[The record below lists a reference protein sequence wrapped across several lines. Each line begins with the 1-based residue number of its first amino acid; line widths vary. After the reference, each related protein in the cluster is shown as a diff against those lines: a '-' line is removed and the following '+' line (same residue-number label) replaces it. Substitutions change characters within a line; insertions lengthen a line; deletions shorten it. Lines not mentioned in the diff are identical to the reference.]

1 MLKANPAPEA
11 RIWNKTFFLILFVSF
26 LMFLSMYMLLPTLP
40 LYAQT
45 IGGNETVAGTIVGI
59 FTLSAVLVRPW
70 FGNLLDRKGR
80 KVILIIGI
88 GIFLVSV
95 LAYNLAFSIITLL
108 ALRVVHGIG
117 WGASTTATGTMASD
131 VIPAARRAEGMGY
144 YGIAATIA
152 MSLGPALGLYLV
164 EYSNYT
170 ILFTGAAIIAAVG
183 MAGSIFINYETPRK
197 NQADAKASHVKG
209 VILEKTA
216 IPPAVVL
223 FFITLTYGGI
233 ISFLPSYSD
242 YRGVKNIGIFF
253 TVYAL
258 VLLFSRPIIG
268 KLADRYGARKFLV
281 PGILLIA
288 TALLLLANASSLPI
302 FLLVAVVYG
311 LGFGTVQPIL
321 NALVISFSP
330 PERRGAANATFAVA
344 MDLGIGL
351 GAVTLG
357 FLAQQMGYVYMYA
370 SSVIFALLAL
380 VMYYALL
387 HKKLPH

>member
-1 MLKANPAPEA
+1 MPKTDALVKDK
-11 RIWNKTFFLILFVSF
+11 IWNKTFVLILLISF

-45 IGGNETVAGTIVGI
+45 LGGNETIAGTIVGI

-80 KVILIIGI
+80 KIILIIGVSV
-88 GIFLVSV
+88 FLVSV
-95 LAYNLAFSIITLL
+95 LAYNLAFTIISLL
-108 ALRVVHGIG
+108 ALRVFHGIG

-152 MSLGPALGLYLV
+152 MSLGPALGLYIIK
-164 EYSNYT
+164 YSNYSV
-170 ILFTGAAIIAAVG
+170 LFTSAAIIAG
-183 MAGSIFINYETPRK
+183 LGLAGSFFINYEVPLK
-197 NQADAKASHVKG
+197 NQAPLVKG

-216 IPPAVVL
+216 LPPTFVL

-233 ISFLPSYSD
+233 VSFLPAYAD

-268 KLADRYGARKFLV
+268 KLADRYGVRKFLV

-288 TALLLLANASSLPI
+288 IALLLLIKAATLPM
-302 FLLVAVVYG
+302 FLLVGVVYG
-311 LGFGTVQPIL
+311 IGFGTVQPIL
-321 NALVISFSP
+321 NALVISLSP

-351 GAVTLG
+351 GAVALG
-357 FLAQQMGYVYMYA
+357 FLAQKTNYATMYG
-370 SSVIFALLAL
+370 SSAIFALLAL
-380 VMYYALL
+380 VMYYVFLRR
-387 HKKLPH
+387 KLPA

>member
-1 MLKANPAPEA
+1 
-11 RIWNKTFFLILFVSF
+11 
-26 LMFLSMYMLLPTLP
+26 MFMSMYMLLPTLP

-59 FTLSAVLVRPW
+59 FTLSAVVVRPW

-80 KVILIIGI
+80 KVILVIGVI
-88 GIFLVSV
+88 IFLVSV
-95 LAYNLAFSIITLL
+95 LAYNLAFTIVTLL
-108 ALRVVHGIG
+108 SLRVVHGIG

-164 EYSNYT
+164 EYKSYT
-170 ILFTGAAIIAAVG
+170 FLFTSAAIIAAFG
-183 MAGSIFINYETPRK
+183 LSGSLFINYETPRK
-197 NQADAKASHVKG
+197 SQNAAQTPKVKG

-216 IPPAVVL
+216 LPPAIVL

-233 ISFLPSYSD
+233 VSFLPSYAD
-242 YRGVKNIGIFF
+242 YRDVKNIGVFF
-253 TVYAL
+253 TVYAF
-258 VLLFSRPIIG
+258 VLLIGRPIIG
-268 KLADRYGARKFLV
+268 KLADRYGPRRFLA

-288 TALLLLANASSLPI
+288 TALLLLTKATSLSM
-302 FLLVAVVYG
+302 FLLVGIIYG

-321 NALVISFSP
+321 NALVISFAP

-357 FLAQQMGYVYMYA
+357 FLAQQLGYIYMYG

-387 HKKLPH
+387 HRKLPH